1 MNSKE
6 HQSQTKWE
14 STIPKWKIFIHQL
27 HQLHL
32 PWSTSLFGHPKNV
45 QDLGSD
51 LKEVT
56 LSFSEEQEDALRLYG
71 LAGGLRPKI
80 FFPSFLWR
88 KIWFLVE
95 NSWIQSRIYDIIY
108 IYIYH
113 IY

>member
-1 MNSKE
+1 MNPKQSGKPKHPKVENIHPSTPSTPSPVVHFPFWSSK
-6 HQSQTKWE
+6 
-14 STIPKWKIFIHQL
+14 
-27 HQLHL
+27 
-32 PWSTSLFGHPKNV
+32 KNV

-71 LAGGLRPKI
+71 LAGGLRPKH

-95 NSWIQSRIYDIIY
+95 NSWIQSRIYDIY
-108 IYIYH
+108 I
-113 IY
+113 